1 MTLDYSS
8 LVKIFPNKLKDFHM
22 IQAKFA
28 PQRKFCFSDALG
40 LGVNSYLNESD
51 PTIRLCSIGEKSNG
65 SRKYCFRYVVPKKV
79 CMSMKSQ
86 FINAADEKKFP
97 LSGMLAVFDEVSTV
111 AIINEDKQSR
121 PGASTNLSTALT
133 PYGIK
138 SLPKPGDELDFNVN
152 IIKIGRTFGFA
163 EAEVCCS
170 ETGNIIAVA
179 KHSKFLE
186 NGSLVQ
192 TLAMGKFLPLVSRLV
207 KFASSLSLLSL
218 SDHNDDSNKSQ
229 RDRDRGMDEIL
240 SLQSSQP
247 DSNEMKMTITHEHQN
262 PAKQCHVS
270 LSPLFCDL

>member
-1 MTLDYSS
+1 MVLDYSS
-8 LVKIFPNKLKDFHM
+8 LVKIFPNKLKDFLM
-22 IQAKFA
+22 LQAKFA

-40 LGVNSYLNESD
+40 LGVNAYLNESD
-51 PTIRLCSIGEKSNG
+51 PTITLCSICENLNG
-65 SRKYCFRYVVPKKV
+65 SRKYCFRYVVPKQV
-79 CMSMKSQ
+79 CMPMKTRT
-86 FINAADEKKFP
+86 ADDEKKFP

-133 PYGIK
+133 PYGMK
-138 SLPKPGDELDFNVN
+138 SLPKPGDEIDFNVTV
-152 IIKIGRTFGFA
+152 IKIGRTFGFA

-192 TLAMGKFLPLVSRLV
+192 TLVMGKFLPLVSRLV

-218 SDHNDDSNKSQ
+218 SEDNDASNESQ

-247 DSNEMKMTITHEHQN
+247 DSNTMKMTITHEHQN
-262 PAKQCHVS
+262 PVKQCHVS